1 MKPELAF
8 LMDEIEESLQEA
20 YEMGLKEGGQPNKV
34 ILDSKRD
41 MLAHFDAYLSKFRR
55 LQDDDGELIFV
66 TKGYEP
72 TSAITLPTLI
82 TNFLLSYDDE

>member
-1 MKPELAF
+1 MTDELKY
-8 LMDEIEESLQEA
+8 LKDEAEDAIDEA
-20 YEMGLKEGGQPNKV
+20 YRLGFEQGVKPNKS

-41 MLAHFDAYLSKFRR
+41 MLINFDAYISKFRR

-72 TSAITLPTLI
+72 TTAITLPTLI

>member
-8 LMDEIEESLQEA
+8 LMDDIEESLQEA
-20 YEMGLKEGGQPNKV
+20 YNMGLKEGGQPNKA

-41 MLAHFDAYLSKFRR
+41 MLAKFDSYLYKNYRR
-55 LQDDDGELIFV
+55 LEDGEYVLFIEKNDSWNKAYYRE
-66 TKGYEP
+66 T
-72 TSAITLPTLI
+72 II

>member
-1 MKPELAF
+1 MKPEIKYLK
-8 LMDEIEESLQEA
+8 DEVEDALDEA
-20 YEMGLKEGGQPNKV
+20 YRLGFEQGVKPNKA

-41 MLAHFDAYLSKFRR
+41 MLAHFDAYVSKFRR

-66 TKGYEP
+66 TKKYES
-72 TSAITLPTLI
+72 TTAITLSNLI